1 MTIRP
6 NLLLATF
13 AVAMLAA
20 LPADAATQ
28 KSKEKGVYDPV
39 PLKNK
44 EYSLIDTSRE
54 VEGQFQRR
62 GKIYPDPELE
72 AWITEIGNRL
82 APDPTDGY
90 QKYRFALFRDPSP
103 NAFALPD
110 GQIYVHTGLL
120 ARLENEAQLAAL
132 LAHEINHVAGHHGI
146 LANRSQKNKA
156 VASIFIGIA
165 GAAVGAGGWGNA
177 VAGLINQGLY
187 MSMFGY
193 SRALEQEADVH
204 GYDLM
209 IKGGYDVREM
219 SSMFEILG
227 QDYEGVQP
235 RMRGKWSTH
244 PDLVVRG
251 QYTAEMAANTPE
263 DVMAGLSKG
272 DDDFRARIRPIAIA
286 TVRDYILD
294 NFPKTALELAQQL
307 VEEYPDDPEG
317 LIAMG
322 HSYIALGARS
332 EYTVDRPLTD
342 KEKRKQAKIRSK
354 LTRDE
359 LAARAVES
367 PEARANLDRNLAD
380 AEKAYLRAAELDPYA
395 AEAYV
400 GLGETY
406 MRQERYQESAKAL
419 VKYLKIRPA
428 APDRTVV
435 MDDLREISQKLKA
448 EKGK

>member
-1 MTIRP
+1 MTIRST
-6 NLLLATF
+6 LVFAAC
-13 AVAMLAA
+13 AVAMLTAF
-20 LPADAATQ
+20 PADAAKQ

-39 PLKNK
+39 PLKDK
-44 EYSLIDTSRE
+44 EYSLLDSSRE
-54 VEGQFQRR
+54 VGDQFQRR
-62 GKIYPDPELE
+62 GLIYPDPELE
-72 AWITEIGNRL
+72 AWLMEIGTRL

-90 QKYRFALFRDPSP
+90 QNYRFALFRDPSP

-120 ARLENEAQLAAL
+120 ARLENEAQLASL

-146 LANRSQKNKA
+146 IAYRSQKKKA

-165 GAAVGAGGWGNA
+165 GAVAGGWGEL
-177 VAGLINQGLY
+177 AGALLNTGLA
-187 MSMFGY
+187 MSVFGY

-204 GYDLM
+204 GYELM

-219 SSMFEILG
+219 PKMFEILG
-227 QDYEGVQP
+227 QDFEGVQP
-235 RMRGKWSTH
+235 RMHGKWSTH

-272 DDDFRARIRPIAIA
+272 DDDFRFWIRPIALA

-307 VEEYPDDPEG
+307 VEEDPQDPDS
-317 LIAMG
+317 LIVMG

-332 EYTVDRPLTD
+332 EYSVDRPLTD
-342 KEKRKQAKIRSK
+342 KEKKKQAKIRSK

-359 LAARAVES
+359 LAAQAAAS
-367 PEARANLDRNLAD
+367 PESKANLERNLAD
-380 AEKAYLRAAELDPYA
+380 AEEAYLIAVELDAYA
-395 AEAYV
+395 AEAYL

-406 MRQERYQESAKAL
+406 LRQERYQESAKAF

-448 EKGK
+448 EKGE